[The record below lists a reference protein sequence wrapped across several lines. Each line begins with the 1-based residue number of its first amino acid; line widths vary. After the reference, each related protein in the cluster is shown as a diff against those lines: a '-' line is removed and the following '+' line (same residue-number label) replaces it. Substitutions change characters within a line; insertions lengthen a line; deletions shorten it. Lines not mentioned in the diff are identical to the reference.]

1 MTDQA
6 ALLRGYARA
15 IDGARNTRQLIDY
28 ECVFLDRKGLN
39 EVPDKWLPVRA
50 AHRERIA
57 GRGSPALC
65 DEALNAALK
74 EIAGQ

>member
-6 ALLRGYARA
+6 TLLREYARA
-15 IDGARNTRQLIDY
+15 IDGARHISQLVEY
-28 ECVFLDRKGLN
+28 ECGFLSRKDLD

-50 AHRERIA
+50 AHRDRIA

-65 DEALNAALK
+65 DQALQTALRS
-74 EIAGQ
+74 IVGQ